1 MAGLKSKLLTAGMT
15 AVYKRGYEV
24 RKHPA
29 LRRQKRL
36 AHYGVTLVLD
46 VGGADGGFGRQLRQ
60 FGYTGRIV
68 SFEPLADS
76 FAELS
81 ANIAGD
87 PRWTARNHALGDQAG
102 EAQINVASNST
113 SSSLLPM
120 QDSHREAEPSV
131 AIIGTE
137 TIRVE
142 RLDDAVAEIVGPDD
156 VVYLKIDTQ
165 GFERHVLAGGP
176 QTLARAAGLQL
187 ELSFVSLYEGGM
199 LADEAIA
206 LAYGAGFQLEVVEQG
221 WASHTGQML
230 QADGIFFRA

>member
-1 MAGLKSKLLTAGMT
+1 MAGFKTKVLTSAMT

-29 LRRQKRL
+29 LRRGKRL
-36 AHYGVTLVLD
+36 SHYGVNLVLD

-60 FGYTGRIV
+60 FGYAGRIV
-68 SFEPLADS
+68 SFEPRASS

-87 PRWTARNHALGDQAG
+87 PLWTARNHALGDEAG
-102 EAQINVASNST
+102 EAQINVASNGT

-120 QDSHREAEPSV
+120 QDTHREAEPSV
-131 AIIGTE
+131 GIIGQE

-142 RLDDAVAEIVGPDD
+142 RLDDAMAEIVGPND

-199 LADEAIA
+199 LANEAIA
-206 LAYGAGFQLEVVEQG
+206 LAYDAGFHLEVIEQG
-221 WASHTGQML
+221 WASPSGQML